1 MAADIR
7 VFSFGYSASL
17 DRKKQYV
24 QSMLQVAPVGFASR
38 WKPGG
43 PPSGMVGGVGVGVS
57 VSAMDATEVF
67 TCVDDDPLPATI
79 PSNEGASERRTIAW
93 KGRLTAAYGL

>member
-1 MAADIR
+1 MYASSVAADIR

-24 QSMLQVAPVGFASR
+24 QSMLHVAPVGFASR

-43 PPSGMVGGVGVGVS
+43 PPSGIVGGAGVGVGVS
-57 VSAMDATEVF
+57 VSAIAVIERVTRDSAGPREVMLARATSAGPPPRA
-67 TCVDDDPLPATI
+67 VD
-79 PSNEGASERRTIAW
+79 
-93 KGRLTAAYGL
+93 